1 MDQKQQSKKLDSPK
15 EPTAL
20 IPGCTKNTEK
30 NIKHGRLT
38 RKQMIG
44 QVTIFVD
51 EWLEWRIKLDTDCLG
66 YPSST
71 AEARLMDGTAGIQSR
86 KPTSRVPRGLKGYES
101 RVMVVDRAVR
111 DMPVETRAAF
121 DYRHGQ
127 KAGNLSADERM
138 EEYRR
143 VTGMGKNGFYNLG
156 DEAMLFIAG
165 RLL

>member
-1 MDQKQQSKKLDSPK
+1 MVGERHKKRVKQF
-15 EPTAL
+15 T
-20 IPGCTKNTEK
+20 TRRNV
-30 NIKHGRLT
+30 T
-38 RKQMIG
+38 RKQTIH
-44 QVTIFVD
+44 QVIHFVD
-51 EWLEWRIKLDTDCLG
+51 EWLNWRIKLDSDCLG

-71 AEARLMDGTAGIQSR
+71 VEARLMDGTADIQGGI
-86 KPTSRVPRGLKGYES
+86 PGSRVPRGLKPYHH
-101 RVMVVDRAVR
+101 RVMAVDRAVR

-165 RLL
+165 YLKLSQYGENQYG